1 MLVAGW
7 WGFVGGLALLLGA
20 VIALRASVSQKTI
33 GLIMAFGVGVLI
45 SAVAFELTEE
55 AFANGGGDSTG
66 LGLALGAFTF
76 YFGDTMLDRRGAEHR
91 KRSSGQQEGSQAG
104 MAIVLGALLDGIP
117 ESAVIGIS
125 LVGGEGVS
133 VVMVVAV
140 FLSNV
145 PEALSATTGLKA
157 AGRSAKFVMVLWSG
171 VAAVSALAAMIGYTA
186 MSDASCDAVALIQ
199 GFAAG
204 AILTMLANTMFPEAY
219 GNGGREVGLVTV
231 LGFIVASA
239 LVVIGA

>member
-1 MLVAGW
+1 MLLAGW
-7 WGFVGGLALLLGA
+7 WGLVGGLALLLGA
-20 VIALRASVSQKTI
+20 VIALRAPVQQKTI

-55 AFANGGGDSTG
+55 AFANGGGAPTG
-66 LGLALGAFTF
+66 LGLALGAFAF
-76 YFGDTMLDRRGAEHR
+76 YFGDTMLDRRGGEHR
-91 KRSSGQQEGSQAG
+91 KRSGGQQGTSQQAG

-145 PEALSATTGLKA
+145 PESLSATTGLKA
-157 AGRSAKFVMVLWSG
+157 AGRTPKFILRLWTA
-171 VAAVSALAAMIGYTA
+171 VAIVSALAAMGGYTL
-186 MSDASCDAVALIQ
+186 MNDASGDAIAVIQ

-204 AILTMLANTMFPEAY
+204 AILTMLSDTMMPEAFEDT
-219 GNGGREVGLVTV
+219 GPQTGLWTV
-231 LGFIVASA
+231 LGFTLSA
-239 LVVIGA
+239 YLSTIG

>member
-1 MLVAGW
+1 VLVAGW
-7 WGFVGGLALLLGA
+7 WGLFGGLALLLGA
-20 VIALRASVSQKTI
+20 IVALRAAVSQKTI

-91 KRSSGQQEGSQAG
+91 KRSSGQHEGSQAG

-145 PEALSATTGLKA
+145 PESLSATTGLKA
-157 AGRSAKFVMVLWSG
+157 AGRSPKFVMLLWSG
-171 VAAVSALAAMIGYTA
+171 VAAVSALAAMVGYTV
-186 MSDASCDAVALIQ
+186 MSDASGDAVALIQ

-204 AILTMLANTMFPEAY
+204 AILTMLSDTMMPEAFEDT
-219 GNGGREVGLVTV
+219 GPSTGLWTV
-231 LGFIVASA
+231 LGFSLSA
-239 LVVIGA
+239 YLSTLA